1 MKHFVGKVI
10 TQTTPFMGGEVEVR
24 KLTVGQIMSMQ
35 DIINKAAKVKG
46 TEGQIKLLRDIIR
59 ISVVGADELTD
70 EDFNTFPIQELN
82 QLSEAILSISGL
94 GGSGGESGN

>member
-1 MKHFVGKVI
+1 MKNLVGKVI
-10 TQTTPFMGGEVEVR
+10 TQKTPFMGDEVEVR
-24 KLTVGQIMSMQ
+24 KLTVGQIIEMQ

-94 GGSGGESGN
+94 GGDATGN